1 MPADGQAAVT
11 PFGDYLNQVTA
22 AETQTL
28 TLSPD
33 WGQGRA
39 IYGGLV
45 GALLLRAMQSA
56 VGTERPLRSMMVSFV
71 GPLAPETCE
80 LTTRILRSGSS
91 VTQAEARIGN
101 GDQTAAV
108 ALGSFGA
115 ARASDI
121 RIAAATRP
129 DAPAPDTVKPF
140 PYIEGAMPRF
150 LQHVDMRWTSGNPP
164 MVGASDPDFAGWC
177 RFRETAQPFDDAWLV
192 GLLDAWP
199 PSVLP
204 MFTAFHPCS
213 SLTWAIDMVNPAAGA
228 DPGDYWYY
236 NVSTQGAADGFVQ
249 ADARLWL
256 PDGRLAAVSR
266 QTVVVFDKRE

>member
-1 MPADGQAAVT
+1 MSADTAAGVT
-11 PFGDYLNQVTA
+11 PFGDLINAVTA
-22 AETQTL
+22 NETQTV
-28 TLSPD
+28 TPTAD

-45 GALLLRAMQSA
+45 GAYLLRALQGV
-56 VGTERPLRSMMVSFV
+56 VGADRPLRSLMISFV
-71 GPLAPETCE
+71 GPLAPEPAA
-80 LTTRILRSGSS
+80 LTAKVLRAGSS

-101 GDQTAAV
+101 GENTAAV
-108 ALGSFGA
+108 ALASFGA
-115 ARASDI
+115 ARDSDI
-121 RIAAATRP
+121 NVASPARP
-129 DAPAPDTVKPF
+129 DAPDPDSVKPF

-164 MVGASDPDFAGWC
+164 MVGAKEPDFAGWC
-177 RFRETAQPFDDAWLV
+177 RFRNTAQPFDDAWLV

-204 MFTAFHPCS
+204 MDTAFHPSS
-213 SLTWAIDMVNPAAGA
+213 SLTWAIDMVNPATGA
-228 DPGDYWYY
+228 DPADWWFYD
-236 NVSTQGAADGFVQ
+236 VSTQGAADGFVQ

-266 QTVVVFDKRE
+266 QTVVVFDKR